1 MRKVKIVFF
10 IDVLK
15 KDFDGVANTSR
26 QIIFSLPR
34 DKFDVILISPHPPD
48 EPTFPFN
55 VYQCP
60 YFDLPGY
67 KDYRFA
73 LPGRMKGLTGLLDDF
88 APDIVHWSTPSAL
101 GWYAVRYA
109 TKRNIPIVSIYHTH
123 FTAYVEGFLRF
134 VPWLDR
140 ISLPIARKFLGLY
153 RRCDLVLAPTASMR
167 SYLEQLG
174 VEKAKVGIWGRGI
187 DTSAFN
193 PGFKSNEV
201 IRALHEGS
209 KRNILFVSRLV
220 RYKQTDVLIEF
231 YKRML
236 PGWKL
241 IVTGDGPDADRMQR
255 VMPDAVFTGKLTGER
270 LSEIY
275 ASADVFVFPSITET
289 FGNVVL
295 EAMASGLPV
304 VAANAGGPSDIIR
317 DGVTGFLVEPKNSQ
331 QLYDRVN
338 ALLTDPVLHR
348 TIADNALKFAEKQD
362 WGVLCEEITNYYLKL
377 AGRNS

>member
-26 QIIFSLPR
+26 QIIFRLPR
-34 DKFDVILISPHPPD
+34 DKFDIILITPQPPD
-48 EPTFPFN
+48 DPDFPFK

-67 KDYRFA
+67 KEYRFA
-73 LPGRMKGLTGLLDDF
+73 LPGRMKGLTKLLDDF

-109 TKRNIPIVSIYHTH
+109 TRRNISVVSIYHTH
-123 FTAYVEGFLRF
+123 FTAYVEGFLKF

-153 RRCDLVLAPTASMR
+153 RRCNLVLAPTVSMHR
-167 SYLEQLG
+167 YLEQLG
-174 VEKAKVGIWGRGI
+174 VEKAKLATWGRGI
-187 DTSAFN
+187 DTGAFN
-193 PGFKSNEV
+193 PGFKSNKV
-201 IRALHEGS
+201 IRALHEGGE
-209 KRNILFVSRLV
+209 KNILFVSRLV

-231 YKRML
+231 YKHML

-241 IVTGDGPDADRMQR
+241 VVTGTGPDEGRMKR
-255 VMPDAVFTGKLTGER
+255 LMPNAIFTGKLIGDR
-270 LSEIY
+270 LSKIY
-275 ASADVFVFPSITET
+275 ASADVFLFPSITET

-304 VAANAGGPSDIIR
+304 VAARAGGPSDIIQ

-331 QLYDRVN
+331 QLHDRVST
-338 ALLTDPVLHR
+338 LLADPVLHR
-348 TIADNALKFAEKQD
+348 TIAENALKFAQQQD
-362 WGVLCEEITNYYLKL
+362 WDVLCEEITNYYLKL
-377 AGRNS
+377 AGKKS